1 MDVKVSGNG
10 LFASA
15 GRLLGT
21 ALEMAQVR
29 LELLGTEIESEKRRL
44 FDTLL
49 QAIVGLQLLSVG
61 LLLGCGFLILLVSDS
76 YRLAALGCLA
86 LLLLGAGLLLLQSAR
101 QQSRN
106 PKGMFSA
113 SATELEQDRASLRAG
128 TQDDPG

>member
-1 MDVKVSGNG
+1 MDAKVSGNG

-21 ALEMAQVR
+21 ALEMVQVR

-101 QQSRN
+101 QRSRN

-113 SATELEQDRASLRAG
+113 SATELERDRAGLRAG
-128 TQDDPG
+128 AQDDPG

>member
-1 MDVKVSGNG
+1 MDAKASGSG

-21 ALEMAQVR
+21 MLEMAQVR
-29 LELLGTEIESEKRRL
+29 LELLGTEIESEKQRL

-76 YRLAALGCLA
+76 YRLAALGCMA

-101 QQSRN
+101 QRSRN
-106 PKGMFSA
+106 PKGMFST
-113 SATELEQDRASLRAG
+113 SVTELERDRAGLRAG